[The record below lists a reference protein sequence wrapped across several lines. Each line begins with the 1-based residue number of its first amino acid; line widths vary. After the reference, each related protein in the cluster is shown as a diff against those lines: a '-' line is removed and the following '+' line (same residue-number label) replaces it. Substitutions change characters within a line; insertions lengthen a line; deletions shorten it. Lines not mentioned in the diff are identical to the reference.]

1 MLIDMFV
8 YPVLFEWLRMA
19 QNWIIDNQLN
29 RRNISQDQRTYLI
42 GKRYK
47 EEKKAVGENQY
58 TIPNELDEVKS
69 GVVTV
74 TTPKKTE
81 QKIAEQSNVS
91 PKTVR
96 NAEKFAEAVDKVA
109 ENTGINPQ
117 KILSGSWF
125 FRRIKSSK

>member
-1 MLIDMFV
+1 M
-8 YPVLFEWLRMA
+8 
-19 QNWIIDNQLN
+19 
-29 RRNISQDQRTYLI
+29 
-42 GKRYK
+42 
-47 EEKKAVGENQY
+47 
-58 TIPNELDEVKS
+58 
-69 GVVTV
+69 VTV